1 MGIQNKAMLTG
12 RVGADPEK
20 RSLRDGESVVSF
32 RMATSESWKD
42 KQTGERKQVSEW
54 HNIVVYA
61 KHAVSFIDT
70 YVRKGDLVQVE
81 GSIKYR
87 EYEKK
92 EGGKGFVTEIVVRP
106 GDGDVKKLNY
116 TEKDAGNSD
125 RSYSQAKSLPSY
137 DQDLDS
143 DIPF

>member
-20 RSLRDGESVVSF
+20 RSLRDGESVVNF

-61 KHAVSFIDT
+61 KHAVSFIDS

-116 TEKDAGNSD
+116 TENASD
-125 RSYSQAKSLPSY
+125 NTIRASSRASSSPNYSQELE
-137 DQDLDS
+137 DDV
-143 DIPF
+143 PF

>member
-20 RSLRDGESVVSF
+20 RSLRDGESVVNF

-116 TEKDAGNSD
+116 TDKDAGNSD
-125 RSYSQAKSLPSY
+125 RSSSSIKASPNYSQE
-137 DQDLDS
+137 LDD